1 MPNSSDSKDDER
13 RRLAATLADALGR
26 VKNLSQFSRDT
37 GIDRRALTRYSA
49 GEIEPSATT
58 LLRIAR
64 GLNVSV
70 DQLIGADLP
79 QVGAVRDAQYIEA
92 LEAGQLQ
99 MAQAMHLLASSGLA
113 LVPRLNV
120 RVAAGIGKINYHER
134 DDVDKVPVSLSIL
147 RRAGVQ
153 PENAH
158 FITVEGDSMEEEVK
172 DRDDVLV
179 DISDDV
185 PRPAGIYAVQYGEE
199 AMLKRVQPFELMNT
213 INLISDNP
221 SYPPIPIRGD
231 ERSRFRVIGRAKL
244 VMRVL

>member
-1 MPNSSDSKDDER
+1 MPGSSDVKDDER
-13 RRLAATLADALGR
+13 ERLAAKLAEALGR

-37 GIDRRALTRYSA
+37 GIDRRALTRYA
-49 GEIEPSATT
+49 GGEIEPSATT

-70 DQLIGADLP
+70 DQLVGVDLP
-79 QVGAVRDAQYIEA
+79 RT
-92 LEAGQLQ
+92 LEAGQLH
-99 MAQAMHLLASSGLA
+99 MAQAMHNLASSGLA

-147 RRAGVQ
+147 RRLGVQ

-158 FITVEGDSMEEEVK
+158 FITIEGDSMEDEVK

-179 DISDDV
+179 DIGDHV
-185 PRPAGIYAVQYGEE
+185 ARPSGIYAVQYGEE

-213 INLISDNP
+213 INLVSDNP

-231 ERSRFRVIGRAKL
+231 ERNRLRMIGRAKL